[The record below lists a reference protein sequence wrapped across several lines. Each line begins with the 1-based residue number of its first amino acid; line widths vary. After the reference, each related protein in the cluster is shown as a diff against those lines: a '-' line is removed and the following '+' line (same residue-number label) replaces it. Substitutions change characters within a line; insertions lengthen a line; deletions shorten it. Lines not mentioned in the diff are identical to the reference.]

1 MKEKL
6 IAEGGRQKR
15 TRIAPRLLLCL
26 SLIGGSFASD
36 GWVVREDGVGPVKI
50 GMTQAQLSAT
60 LHERLSEDESGSDN
74 CFYVHA
80 RGHDHISF
88 MILEGKLVRVDVDSP
103 GIATFSGVQVGD
115 SEAHARQIY
124 GAKLKVTEHKY
135 IDTGHYLTVRSADG
149 NYGVR
154 FETDK
159 GRIIEFYA
167 GNYEAI
173 QYVEG
178 CE

>member
-1 MKEKL
+1 LHRRKRPVLPIL
-6 IAEGGRQKR
+6 IFLGLVGN
-15 TRIAPRLLLCL
+15 
-26 SLIGGSFASD
+26 SLAGD
-36 GWVVREDGVGPVKI
+36 GWIVREDGVGPVKI
-50 GMTQAQLSAT
+50 GITRAQLRAT
-60 LHERLSEDESGSDN
+60 LHQKLSEDESGSDN

-80 RGHDHISF
+80 RGHDHVSF
-88 MILEGKLVRVDVDSP
+88 MIEDGKLVRVDVDAP
-103 GIATFSGVQVGD
+103 GIATSSGIQVGD

-135 IDTGHYLTVRSADG
+135 IETGHYLTVRSGDG
-149 NYGVR
+149 HHGIR

-159 GRIIEFYA
+159 GKITEFYA
-167 GNYEAI
+167 GTYDSI

>member
-1 MKEKL
+1 MKETLRRRTSLGSQLL
-6 IAEGGRQKR
+6 IFLFLVGN
-15 TRIAPRLLLCL
+15 
-26 SLIGGSFASD
+26 SFAGD

-60 LHERLSEDESGSDN
+60 LHQKLSEDESGSDN

-80 RGHDHISF
+80 RGHDHVSF
-88 MILEGKLVRVDVDSP
+88 MILEGKVVRVDVDAP
-103 GIATFSGVQVGD
+103 GIATSSGVQVGD
-115 SEAHARQIY
+115 SEARARQIY
-124 GAKLKVTEHKY
+124 GAKVKVTEHKY

-149 NYGVR
+149 RYGVR

-159 GRIIEFYA
+159 GKIIEFYA
-167 GNYEAI
+167 GTYEAI

>member
-1 MKEKL
+1 ML
-6 IAEGGRQKR
+6 RSLLV
-15 TRIAPRLLLCL
+15 TLLLVAT
-26 SLIGGSFASD
+26 SFASD
-36 GWVVREDGVGPVKI
+36 EWVIREDGVGPVKV
-50 GMTQAQLSAT
+50 GMTLAQLSAA
-60 LHERLSEDESGSDN
+60 LHQKLSEDESGSEN

-80 RGHDHISF
+80 RGHAHVSF
-88 MILEGKLVRVDVDSP
+88 MIEEGKLVRIDVDEP
-103 GIATFSGVQVGD
+103 GVATSTGIRVGD
-115 SEAHARQIY
+115 SEAHARQVY

-149 NYGVR
+149 RYGVR

-159 GRIIEFYA
+159 GKITMFYA
-167 GNYEAI
+167 GKYDAI